1 MSRYSDA
8 ILNARKEYIK
18 LNLQQKEELR
28 KIYMQLA
35 SELSEEILE
44 WPESRTRTH
53 LEEMYHVVNKYLKEL
68 YFDLEDHTT
77 KYINKAADIQTNV
90 QLSFVDMLKLEPSID
105 NSLRRSITL
114 ISSRTVKQLIAGEYY
129 KDDMTLSKRL
139 WKITKNNKKNIDT
152 VIKVNVARGCNAR
165 TLANELEKYINPN
178 NRVVAKS
185 FAAGIDSHKISY
197 QAQRLARTSITHAM
211 SEVQIQNAIV
221 NPFNKGLRWNLSP
234 NHSARM
240 HGKTDEC
247 DDREGKVYKPEEMP
261 LQHPNCLCY
270 FTEELE
276 DIHKCIKDI
285 NAWVNGASN
294 PDIDKWVYA
303 YKNR

>member
-1 MSRYSDA
+1 MSKYSDA
-8 ILNARKEYIK
+8 VKNARKEYIK
-18 LNLQQKEELR
+18 LSLKQKQELEQ
-28 KIYMQLA
+28 IYAKLA
-35 SELSEEILE
+35 ADLSEEILK

-53 LEEMYHVVNKYLKEL
+53 LQQMHQIVNQYSKEL
-68 YFDLEDHTT
+68 YFDLKEHTT
-77 KYINKAADIQTNV
+77 KYINEAAEIQTNV
-90 QLSFVDMLKLEPSID
+90 QLSFVDMLKLEPTID
-105 NSLRRSITL
+105 TALRRSITT
-114 ISSRTVKQLIAGEYY
+114 ISSKTVKQLIAGEYY
-129 KDDMTLSKRL
+129 KDDKTLSKRL
-139 WKITKNNKKNIDT
+139 WKITKNNRRNIDT

-165 TLANELEKYINPN
+165 TLAGELEKYINPK
-178 NRVVAKS
+178 NRIIGKS

-197 QAQRLARTSITHAM
+197 QAQRLARTSITHVM

-247 DDREGKVYKPEEMP
+247 DDREGKAFKPEEMP

-276 DIHKCIKDI
+276 DIHQCIKDI

-303 YKNR
+303 YKNK